1 MKALIGLY
9 FIVFPIFFPV
19 TANAKEI
26 LTIPSDSGYKI
37 LSISPEELLEGI
49 TAFSLG
55 SVGYLTALKDYGLI
69 LGNAAKKNGANG
81 VIIGIAK
88 TIRSL
93 EDNDF
98 LLFSNS
104 PWLTAEAL
112 NAIAEGVVIAGV
124 FPFLNLEQGYELDIL
139 KGLVSRNSY
148 PCLLCLSTSIDRDA
162 SLSELLNKN
171 RWRPLYMDTRN
182 DSEKAVYHEFTWDY
196 SLSAERIEEIRRTL
210 LVSSIVLIKKPTFA
224 TEIQIIDNPNT
235 TVQTR
240 ISYIIVRDPLLI
252 PQKNVQGAVLIPSN
266 EPFLIEEAKAILN
279 GLKTAKGKKNW

>member
-69 LGNAAKKNGANG
+69 LGNVAKKNGANG

-112 NAIAEGVVIAGV
+112 TAIAEGVVIAGV

-148 PCLLCLSTSIDRDA
+148 PCLLSLSTSVDRDV

-171 RWRPLYMDTRN
+171 QWRPLYMDTRN

-196 SLSAERIEEIRRTL
+196 PLSAERIEEIRRTL
-210 LVSSIVLIKKPTFA
+210 LVSSIVLIKKPTFT

-252 PQKNVQGAVLIPSN
+252 PQKNVQGAVLIPSD